1 MYNKLVFNKLIFHF
15 MKRLLIAN
23 RGEVAIR
30 VMSTAKKMGITTI
43 AIYSEADTG
52 APFVRC
58 ADEAYCI
65 GESSSA
71 KSYLNQEKIVKLC
84 LEKNIDAVHPGYGF
98 LSENAE
104 FAKRVEDSGL
114 IFVGPTSDS
123 MRIMGDKLLAKETV
137 LSYGIPLLPG
147 SDGAVTDI
155 ENAKELSKKIGY
167 PILIKASAGGGGKGM
182 RVVENEDEFL
192 EQMNLA
198 VSEAKSAFGNGE
210 VFIEKY
216 ITSPRHI
223 EFQIL
228 ADTYGNTIHLFDR
241 ECSIQRRHQKV
252 IEEAPSSVL
261 DDELRKTM
269 GDAAIKV
276 AQSCEYVGAGTIE
289 FLLDDK
295 RNFYFMEMNTRL
307 QVEHPVTEYV
317 TGIDIVEQQI
327 RVARGEK
334 LLLQQSDIS
343 IKGHSIELRVYAEDP
358 RNNFLPDI
366 DVLKYYRLPV
376 GENIRVDNGYEQ
388 GMKVPIFYDSMIS
401 KLITYGTTRLEA
413 IDRMIDA
420 CELYKIV
427 GPKTTLGFGRY
438 VMKHDAFRSG
448 NFNTHFVKDHF
459 SVDKYDKSYLQEEK
473 MGAIFAAHYFEENN
487 ISELIPQIN
496 LESNWK
502 QNRLL

>member
-1 MYNKLVFNKLIFHF
+1 
-15 MKRLLIAN
+15 
-23 RGEVAIR
+23 
-30 VMSTAKKMGITTI
+30 
-43 AIYSEADTG
+43 
-52 APFVRC
+52 
-58 ADEAYCI
+58 
-65 GESSSA
+65 
-71 KSYLNQEKIVKLC
+71 
-84 LEKNIDAVHPGYGF
+84 
-98 LSENAE
+98 
-104 FAKRVEDSGL
+104 
-114 IFVGPTSDS
+114 
-123 MRIMGDKLLAKETV
+123 
-137 LSYGIPLLPG
+137 
-147 SDGAVTDI
+147 
-155 ENAKELSKKIGY
+155 
-167 PILIKASAGGGGKGM
+167 
-182 RVVENEDEFL
+182 
-192 EQMNLA
+192 
-198 VSEAKSAFGNGE
+198 
-210 VFIEKY
+210 
-216 ITSPRHI
+216 
-223 EFQIL
+223 
-228 ADTYGNTIHLFDR
+228 
-241 ECSIQRRHQKV
+241 
-252 IEEAPSSVL
+252 EEAPSSVL